1 VTPEELNSPDKIKPE
16 DRDTRRD
23 GWHRWERA
31 VPRTA
36 NWLRAAF
43 VGDTAD
49 RHHRVP
55 PKTRSLQLGVAV
67 AAIGVIGVC
76 TGASGAATEQASVQ
90 TAAHVTPLAE
100 ITPQAAA
107 PLAEI
112 SPQPAQPA
120 PAPQAPAPAPAE
132 QPAPEAA
139 PAAPAAEPEQAAEP
153 VEEKPKDQ
161 IGAWINEATEALVA
175 NGVSR
180 DLIDADAIRMIIMHE
195 SNGNPNATNN
205 WDSNASAGTPSIGL
219 MQTIEPTFE
228 SYKLPGHDDIYNPV
242 DNIIAATRYAIST
255 YGSTADVPGVVGVRA
270 GGSYR
275 GY

>member
-1 VTPEELNSPDKIKPE
+1 VTPEQLNSPDKINPD
-16 DRDTRRD
+16 DRDTRQA

-36 NWLRAAF
+36 SWLRAAF

-49 RHHRVP
+49 RQHRVP
-55 PKTRSLQLGVAV
+55 PKTRSMQLGVAV
-67 AAIGVIGVC
+67 AAIGVIGVF
-76 TGASGAATEQASVQ
+76 TGASGPKTEQSAVQ
-90 TAAHVTPLAE
+90 PAVQDAVHV
-100 ITPQAAA
+100 A
-107 PLAEI
+107 PLAEAA
-112 SPQPAQPA
+112 PLPAQPA
-120 PAPQAPAPAPAE
+120 LAPQAPAPAPAPAE
-132 QPAPEAA
+132 QPAPEAV
-139 PAAPAAEPEQAAEP
+139 PAPAAEPAQAAQP

-161 IGAWINEATEALVA
+161 IGAWIDEATEVLVA

-180 DLIDADAIRMIIMHE
+180 DQIDADGIRMIIMHE

-228 SYKLPGHDDIYNPV
+228 SYALPGHGDIYNPV

-255 YGSTADVPGVVGVRA
+255 YGSVADVPGVAGVRS